1 LDSPAVVVFGRLV
14 ILGGDQQRLHEEV
27 ISAGK
32 PIREGRFKR
41 FDKLIEMRQA
51 LNAVLPDPVSEMM
64 KQQLVQH
71 WDIYAD
77 PLMQSLEVGKSD
89 RTLSLEKSLNDRCE
103 TEVVNITA
111 ILNELKQ
118 NIEVELIDL
127 DPPPLQLSLFS
138 ETERDQF
145 DRNRRSL
152 ANRLSQIPKEIE

>member
-1 LDSPAVVVFGRLV
+1 
-14 ILGGDQQRLHEEV
+14 
-27 ISAGK
+27 
-32 PIREGRFKR
+32 
-41 FDKLIEMRQA
+41 MRQA

-152 ANRLSQIPKEIE
+152 ANRLSQILKGIE